1 MILLCLILVRERNVS
16 VLVSSETETVTK
28 TEIIASKNVYKNS
41 NAKWNGKKHNTNKKP
56 SSQFLAK

>member
-41 NAKWNGKKHNTNKKP
+41 NAELEWKKTQH
-56 SSQFLAK
+56 